1 MLLKSRFRS
10 HPAYN
15 QLVELFHGT
24 TLQTLLG
31 QLCDLDTVPQ
41 ETVGLDQFSMER
53 YLCIMKHKTAYY
65 SFYLPVA
72 LALYYLHHATSEN
85 LRQARDI
92 LLQMGECFRIQD
104 DYLDVFGD
112 PGVLGKVESVFKDL
126 DLQLVYRELEQEYVK
141 DLRKMTEAVDE
152 SEGLDKRVF
161 EAFLSKIYKRSVRHV
176 RICRIAPMSTFDG
189 IVQGAVMFLI
199 EGNGRAIL
207 YTGDIRAETWWVNS
221 LVRHPI
227 LIPYTLGNK
236 RLDTIYLD
244 NTFARASH
252 ILNVFPSKAEGLSEL
267 LRKVALYPE
276 DTTFYF
282 RAWTFGYEEV
292 WVALSAALN
301 SKVHLDRYQLGLY
314 KSLVSQGT
322 DANEAPALCGYEL
335 GNRFVSGCLSEN
347 ENTRIHSCEPGVQC
361 SAIPSAKTVYLV
373 PIVHR
378 AKDGSKV
385 PEIGIGGGA
394 GDLYQIH
401 DLELPD
407 ELALEQLDKLCL
419 EQIHDPR
426 SLSQTRKA
434 LFDAFRS
441 KTKALSLDSYGMKD
455 DHEISLDNLIRILSR
470 GHSREMLWLDVAQH
484 PSGQEQNDQAG
495 DSLPKI
501 IHFPYSRHSSYFELC
516 ELVAAFK
523 PKDIVPCT
531 VDPFIW
537 NEDVSMQSLF
547 GHLCSGENFTHD
559 QHMRDMLA
567 NDQGLRSKKEA
578 RRDDTTTPQSSQITS
593 SFPESIVESSIPS
606 KRAAP
611 HDQSQSLPRHNE
623 ISNTPL
629 APENAP
635 ALIQS
640 SVETTSDIASSP
652 KRPLIPTP
660 TPETKIIKQNEI
672 RQAWNLLNNAR
683 SEHPFY
689 QLGSL
694 PSSFDTEA
702 EDELNDPTSD
712 HAKANGS
719 GVHDMQT
726 ESHHE
731 NGITQGSESP
741 PRPSEMMD
749 NMNNTNNIINTTNVN
764 NTYLPHEEIDEPITE
779 SQNTHPFSIP
789 SSAFD
794 SQEQILDIHN
804 DTTPPNNL
812 PYPPEQ
818 EPNQITSNPDMLDD
832 DDDDDQM
839 NQSHTIRPSL
849 NRSSSSRN
857 RKAAYLAARADS
869 FDAWASMSL
878 VSAGNNHTEE
888 EIEL

>member
-1 MLLKSRFRS
+1 
-10 HPAYN
+10 
-15 QLVELFHGT
+15 
-24 TLQTLLG
+24 
-31 QLCDLDTVPQ
+31 
-41 ETVGLDQFSMER
+41 
-53 YLCIMKHKTAYY
+53 
-65 SFYLPVA
+65 
-72 LALYYLHHATSEN
+72 
-85 LRQARDI
+85 
-92 LLQMGECFRIQD
+92 
-104 DYLDVFGD
+104 
-112 PGVLGKVESVFKDL
+112 
-126 DLQLVYRELEQEYVK
+126 
-141 DLRKMTEAVDE
+141 
-152 SEGLDKRVF
+152 
-161 EAFLSKIYKRSVRHV
+161 
-176 RICRIAPMSTFDG
+176 MSTFDG
-189 IVQGAVMFLI
+189 IVQEFPGIRIDYFRKAPERPPPLACFLSHVHSDHLQGLESLRAPFIYCSAATREILLRIEKYPHRMNFSKGILESRQLSYKHLSKLLRPIPLNTPTEIELTPRLSIRVTLFDANHCSGAVMFLI
-199 EGNGRAIL
+199 EGNGKAVL

-236 RLDTIYLD
+236 RLDNIYLD

-252 ILNVFPSKAEGLSEL
+252 ISNVFPSKAEGLSEL
-267 LRKVALYPE
+267 LQKVALYPE

-322 DANEAPALCGYEL
+322 DVNEAPALCGYEL
-335 GNRFVSGCLSEN
+335 GNRFVSGCLSEDQN
-347 ENTRIHSCEPGVQC
+347 CRIHSCEPGVQC
-361 SAIPSAKTVYLV
+361 SAVPSAKTVYIV

-378 AKDGSKV
+378 TKDGSKV

-401 DLELPD
+401 ELELPD

-441 KTKALSLDSYGMKD
+441 KTKALSLDSYGMKE
-455 DHEISLDNLIRILSR
+455 DHEIPLDNLIRILSR
-470 GHSREMLWLDVAQH
+470 GHSGEKLWLDVAQH
-484 PSGQEQNDQAG
+484 PSGQEPNDQA
-495 DSLPKI
+495 DAPLPKTI
-501 IHFPYSRHSSYFELC
+501 NFPYSRHSSYSELC

-531 VDPFIW
+531 VDPFTW

-547 GHLCSGENFTHD
+547 GHLCSGTNFTHD

-567 NDQGLRSKKEA
+567 NNQELRSKKEA
-578 RRDDTTTPQSSQITS
+578 LRDDTVTPQSSQITS
-593 SFPESIVESSIPS
+593 SLPDSIVVSSIPS

-611 HDQSQSLPRHNE
+611 QDQSQFLPRHNE
-623 ISNTPL
+623 VSNTPL
-629 APENAP
+629 ASANAP
-635 ALIQS
+635 APIQS
-640 SVETTSDIASSP
+640 SLETTSDIASSP
-652 KRPLIPTP
+652 KRPLIPTS
-660 TPETKIIKQNEI
+660 TPETKRIKQNEI

-689 QLGSL
+689 QLGDL
-694 PSSFDTEA
+694 PSSFDTEP
-702 EDELNDPTSD
+702 EDELNDPTSN
-712 HAKANGS
+712 HAKGTGS
-719 GVHDMQT
+719 GVHDTQT
-726 ESHHE
+726 GFHHE
-731 NGITQGSESP
+731 SDITQGSESP
-741 PRPSEMMD
+741 PHPSEMMD
-749 NMNNTNNIINTTNVN
+749 NTH
-764 NTYLPHEEIDEPITE
+764 NTYLPHNEINETIPE

-794 SQEQILDIHN
+794 SQEQIPDIHN
-804 DTTPPNNL
+804 DTTPPNNQ
-812 PYPPEQ
+812 PHSPEQ
-818 EPNQITSNPDMLDD
+818 ETHEIISNSDMHDHDDD
-832 DDDDDQM
+832 DDDDDQR

-869 FDAWASMSL
+869 FDAWVSMSL